1 MSKATPEVTRRGLWF
16 IPVLFT
22 LLGIL
27 GCPPSTDRGRE
38 CSMPRR
44 TDAGTTFLTEKEV
57 RARTGTASNATRD
70 FLAFGSLD
78 CDDLL
83 CVRDAT
89 YVTDAGEDAVA
100 KGYCS
105 NPCDVGAACPSFD
118 PELDKRGDTR
128 LNCRPL
134 LLDEQTLEAINQ
146 DPAARKVLNNV
157 KSPYFCARGSS
168 PDAGM

>member
-1 MSKATPEVTRRGLWF
+1 MSKATPEVTRRGWLL
-16 IPVLFT
+16 PL
-22 LLGIL
+22 LLASLGIL
-27 GCPPSTDRGRE
+27 ACPPTTDRGRR
-38 CSMPRR
+38 CQMPRR

-57 RARTGTASNATRD
+57 RARSVTASNATRD

-89 YVTDAGEDAVA
+89 YVTDAGDNDVA
-100 KGYCS
+100 YGYCS

-118 PELDKRGDTR
+118 AELDKRGDTR

-134 LLDEQTLEAINQ
+134 LLDEETLAAINMDAQ
-146 DPAARKVLNNV
+146 ARKVLNNV
-157 KSPYFCARGSS
+157 KSPFFCARGNS

>member
-1 MSKATPEVTRRGLWF
+1 MSKATPEVKWRGLWLLPLGF
-16 IPVLFT
+16 VVLGT
-22 LLGIL
+22 LA
-27 GCPPSTDRGRE
+27 CPPSTDRGRP
-38 CSMPRR
+38 CQMPRR

-89 YVTDAGEDAVA
+89 FVTDAGEDAVA
-100 KGYCS
+100 YGYCS

-146 DPAARKVLNNV
+146 DPGARKILNV

>member
-1 MSKATPEVTRRGLWF
+1 MSKSILKTAM
-16 IPVLFT
+16 
-22 LLGIL
+22 LLGCVTGL
-27 GCPPSTDRGRE
+27 LACPPVGSLNRP
-38 CSMPRR
+38 CQMPRR
-44 TDAGTTFLTEKEV
+44 TDAGVVFLTEKEV

-89 YVTDAGEDAVA
+89 FVTDAGDNDVA
-100 KGYCS
+100 IGYCS
-105 NPCDVGAACPSFD
+105 NPCDVGAPCPSFKK
-118 PELDKRGDTR
+118 ELDERGDTK
-128 LNCRPL
+128 LNCRAL

-146 DPAARKVLNNV
+146 DPAARKILNNV
-157 KSPYFCARGSS
+157 KSPFFCARGSV

>member
-1 MSKATPEVTRRGLWF
+1 MSKATPAVMRTGL
-16 IPVLFT
+16 VLGALAT
-22 LLGIL
+22 LAAGFSA
-27 GCPPSTDRGRE
+27 CPPSTDRGRP
-38 CSMPRR
+38 CQMPRR

-89 YVTDAGEDAVA
+89 YVTDAGDDAVA
-100 KGYCS
+100 FGYCS

-118 PELDKRGDTR
+118 PELDKRGDTK
-128 LNCRPL
+128 LNCRAL

-146 DPAARKVLNNV
+146 DPNARKILNNV
-157 KSPYFCARGSS
+157 KSPYFCARGST

>member
-1 MSKATPEVTRRGLWF
+1 MAMSTREVTRGLF
-16 IPVLFT
+16 AGALAVVA
-22 LLGIL
+22 LGL
-27 GCPPSTDRGRE
+27 AGCPPASDLNKP
-38 CSMPRR
+38 CQMPRR
-44 TDAGTTFLTEKEV
+44 TDAGVTFLTEKEV

-89 YVTDAGEDAVA
+89 FLPDAGENDVA
-100 KGYCS
+100 YGYCS
-105 NPCDVGAACPSFD
+105 KPCDIGAACPSYQK
-118 PELDKRGDTR
+118 ELDERGDTR

-146 DPAARKVLNNV
+146 DPAARKILNNV

>member
-1 MSKATPEVTRRGLWF
+1 MSKATPAVKRTGLFLGALVTLAAGF
-16 IPVLFT
+16 SA
-22 LLGIL
+22 
-27 GCPPSTDRGRE
+27 CPPSTDRGRP
-38 CSMPRR
+38 CQMPRR
-44 TDAGTTFLTEKEV
+44 TDAGTTFLTEKDV

-89 YVTDAGEDAVA
+89 YVTDAGDDAVA
-100 KGYCS
+100 FGYCS
-105 NPCDVGAACPSFD
+105 NPCDIGAACPSFD
-118 PELDKRGDTR
+118 PELDKRGDTK
-128 LNCRPL
+128 LNCRAL

-146 DPAARKVLNNV
+146 DPSARKIINV